1 MDGYGGEEAASVRRC
16 KRAIGPL
23 KLAPPKGR
31 RGGAS
36 FNSAYFW
43 LLSAPLL
50 GLTWEFPN
58 SGKCREQGHG
68 GGIWITTPA
77 DQ

>member
-23 KLAPPKGR
+23 KLAPPKGL

-43 LLSAPLL
+43 LLSAP
-50 GLTWEFPN
+50 
-58 SGKCREQGHG
+58 GHEG
-68 GGIWITTPA
+68 RC
-77 DQ
+77 